1 MPPPKTFGSDDTRLE
16 GRNRSVRE
24 VAVHLRQHL
33 VVGFDVEKVEPTQ
46 FVRSI
51 DHAQREGIAQQ
62 RLKFIERFR

>member
-1 MPPPKTFGSDDTRLE
+1 MPPPKTFGPDDTRLE

-46 FVRSI
+46 FVRRI
-51 DHAQREGIAQQ
+51 DLAQREDVTQQ

>member
-16 GRNRSVRE
+16 RRNRSVRE

-33 VVGFDVEKVEPTQ
+33 VVEKVEPTQ
-46 FVRSI
+46 FVRRI
-51 DHAQREGIAQQ
+51 DHAQREDIAQQ

>member
-16 GRNRSVRE
+16 RRNRSVRE

-46 FVRSI
+46 FVRRIMRSV
-51 DHAQREGIAQQ
+51 
-62 RLKFIERFR
+62 KT

>member
-46 FVRSI
+46 FVRRI
-51 DHAQREGIAQQ
+51 EGIAQQ